1 MTLDRGLPQS
11 GTEGCLLLV
20 LPGGLG
26 REPVL
31 RRIVAEVGPV
41 VVLVDRSFAES
52 SKWARPL
59 ATGWIEWD
67 SQGGDSSK
75 ACWLA
80 LSSWLNQPDAPKIL
94 GCTTYDEWGI
104 ETCAYLCEAGRLGLP
119 YTSLNTARALSF
131 NYCKGSPEGCLKAAG
146 FPGQVAEENHPQGRS
161 VLLKAQVEEDNTFAE
176 PILELISQASSL
188 SDGCREMLLAM
199 SPHCLKTTKSD
210 RHAYQ
215 HQMVEVLTKVV
226 VEFQAE
232 NASAARAAEAEVNE
246 MESQQASAAGG
257 TTAAQQAV
265 QHATEERDTRQAAM
279 SSADQVTKVA
289 DQALADARNSVAN
302 LETERAGM
310 VADKAEYE
318 SLIA

>member
-119 YTSLNTARALSF
+119 YTSLNT
-131 NYCKGSPEGCLKAAG
+131 
-146 FPGQVAEENHPQGRS
+146 
-161 VLLKAQVEEDNTFAE
+161 
-176 PILELISQASSL
+176 
-188 SDGCREMLLAM
+188 
-199 SPHCLKTTKSD
+199 
-210 RHAYQ
+210 
-215 HQMVEVLTKVV
+215 
-226 VEFQAE
+226 
-232 NASAARAAEAEVNE
+232 
-246 MESQQASAAGG
+246 
-257 TTAAQQAV
+257 
-265 QHATEERDTRQAAM
+265 
-279 SSADQVTKVA
+279 
-289 DQALADARNSVAN
+289 
-302 LETERAGM
+302 
-310 VADKAEYE
+310 
-318 SLIA
+318 